1 MDFFTC
7 QLLDEFNWMDWSSF
21 AAIPFIDGMSA
32 IDNRVHLL
40 LNIPHWQNEWLYA
53 IVPIVSIAILYYI
66 RRIEISRINLRS
78 NIKQAETET
87 RRLKELDQI
96 KSQFFEN
103 ISHELRTPLT
113 LIKGPLEQIIQENR
127 DPDKTAT
134 LQLIHSNTQK
144 ILHQIN
150 QLLDLS
156 KLESGD
162 YKVSVSKGNIVYF
175 LQGLVMSFASLAEH
189 KEQSLSFNI
198 SGIDNLPALNRKFYY
213 DRDIIE
219 KIINNLLSNAIKFTQ
234 KNGRIALCIS
244 ELPSLGSEGMLE
256 IVVEDSGIGIP
267 ADKLPYIYNRFY
279 RVGHPTHQYQEGSGI
294 GLAFVK
300 ELVRVHH
307 GEITAFSEEGKGTS
321 FKIHLPLGIKNYC
334 REQITCKQSPLTR
347 SRLVNQSKSQHNN
360 NTNNDKNLLVNEMPI
375 ILVVEDHEEV
385 SQYIHDCLR
394 KHFNIIIA
402 ESALDALELAKNKI
416 PDLIISDV
424 MMPGKDGFS
433 FCKEIKSNDATSH
446 IPLMLLTA
454 KATNEDKIQGLKN
467 GADDYLTKPFNP
479 GELLLRAS
487 NLIES
492 RRLLKQKFNK
502 NTIIKPGEISVT
514 PRDKLFIEKLIAVIE
529 LNMSNEKFSVADLA
543 REAGMSQSQI
553 HRKLKAVIGQ
563 TAIQFIRS
571 IRMGHA
577 KKLLEHNSG
586 NITDIAYM
594 VGYSDPG
601 YFSKSYLAFFGHLP
615 SEAIKRNSATA
626 QQ

>member
-1 MDFFTC
+1 MDDFTC
-7 QLLDEFNWMDWSSF
+7 LLFVEFIWMDWSSCV
-21 AAIPFIDGMSA
+21 AIPLIDGNSS
-32 IDNRVHLL
+32 IDIRVLLL
-40 LNIPHWQNEWLYA
+40 LNISHWQNEWLYA
-53 IVPIVSIAILYYI
+53 LVPIVSMAILYYI
-66 RRIEISRINLRS
+66 RRIEISRINLRN
-78 NIKQAETET
+78 NIKLAETET
-87 RRLKELDQI
+87 RRLKDLDQI

-113 LIKGPLEQIIQENR
+113 LIKGPLEQIIQENT
-127 DPDKTAT
+127 DPDKIET

-144 ILHQIN
+144 LLHQIN

-156 KLESGD
+156 KLESGQ
-162 YKVSVSKGNIVYF
+162 YKVCVSKGNIIDF
-175 LQGLVMSFASLAEH
+175 LQGLVMSFASLTED
-189 KEQSLSFNI
+189 KKQSLEFNI
-198 SGIDNLPALNRKFYY
+198 NGIDNQTALNRHFYF
-213 DRDIIE
+213 DPDVIE
-219 KIINNLLSNAIKFTQ
+219 KIINNLLSNAIKFTP
-234 KNGRIALCIS
+234 KNGRIMVNIS
-244 ELPSLGSEGMLE
+244 RLPSLENEGMLE
-256 IVVEDSGIGIP
+256 IMIEDTGIGIP
-267 ADKLPYIYNRFY
+267 ADKLPYIYDRFY
-279 RVGHPTHQYQEGSGI
+279 RVDHPNHQYQEGSGI

-307 GEITAFSEEGKGTS
+307 GEITAFSEEGKGTT
-321 FKIHLPLGIKNYC
+321 FKILLPIGKNNFC
-334 REQITCKQSPLTR
+334 REQIACKQSPLGR
-347 SRLVNQSKSQHNN
+347 KQLVNDSKIQKNKTRDDNN
-360 NTNNDKNLLVNEMPI
+360 PLVNKMPI

-385 SQYIHDCLR
+385 SKFIHNCLR

-402 ESALDALELAKNKI
+402 RSAMDALEIAKNKM

-424 MMPGKDGFS
+424 MMPEKDGFS
-433 FCKEIKSNDATSH
+433 FCKEIKSNDSTCH
-446 IPLMLLTA
+446 IPLILLTA
-454 KATNEDKIQGLKN
+454 KTTNEDKIQGLKN

-479 GELLLRAS
+479 GELLLRAK

-514 PRDKLFIEKLIAVIE
+514 PRDQVFIEKLIAVIE
-529 LNMSNEKFSVADLA
+529 LNLSNERFSVTDLA

-571 IRMGHA
+571 IRMGYA
-577 KKLLEHNSG
+577 QKLLERNSG

-601 YFSKSYLAFFGHLP
+601 YFSKSYLTFFGHLP
-615 SEAIKRNSATA
+615 SEIKKGKSISE